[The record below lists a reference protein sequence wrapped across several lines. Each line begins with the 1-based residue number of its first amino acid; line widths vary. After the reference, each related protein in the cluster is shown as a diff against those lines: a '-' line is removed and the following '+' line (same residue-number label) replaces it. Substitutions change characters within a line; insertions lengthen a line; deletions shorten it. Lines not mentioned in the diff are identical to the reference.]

1 MTLSNAIVTII
12 KELQKDKNLTTNKLS
27 TLSGLTQSTVRDIT
41 YGVSKAP
48 KINSLLHICE
58 GFNISL
64 KEFFDS
70 PLFNNVTDEDEDI

>member
-1 MTLSNAIVTII
+1 MTLSNAIVTRI

-27 TLSGLTQSTVRDIT
+27 TLSSLTQSTVRDIT

>member
-1 MTLSNAIVTII
+1 MTLSNAIVTRI
-12 KELQKDKNLTTNKLS
+12 KELQKDENLTTNKLS

>member
-1 MTLSNAIVTII
+1 MTLSNAIVTRI

>member
-1 MTLSNAIVTII
+1 MTLSNAIVTRI

-70 PLFNNVTDEDEDI
+70 PFFNCH